1 MKRLAV
7 CVVILCS
14 IAAISVYS
22 IFAIGK
28 ANDKLFLLIDSTAQ
42 SYRDGAQDT
51 EQKLDELED
60 YWREYYVK
68 VSYLSQS
75 CTLDDISYSVAKL
88 PALLEKNAEEFL
100 SECESIRAWAKKIY
114 DSQFPHLYSVF

>member
-14 IAAISVYS
+14 IAAVSVYS
-22 IFAIGK
+22 IFAVEK
-28 ANDKLFLLIDSTAQ
+28 ANDKLFRLIDSTAQ
-42 SYRDGAQDT
+42 SYRDGSENTKQM
-51 EQKLDELED
+51 LDELED

-68 VSYLSQS
+68 VSYLSQT

-88 PALLEKNAEEFL
+88 PALLERDSEDFL
-100 SECESIRAWAKKIY
+100 SECESIKAWAKKIY